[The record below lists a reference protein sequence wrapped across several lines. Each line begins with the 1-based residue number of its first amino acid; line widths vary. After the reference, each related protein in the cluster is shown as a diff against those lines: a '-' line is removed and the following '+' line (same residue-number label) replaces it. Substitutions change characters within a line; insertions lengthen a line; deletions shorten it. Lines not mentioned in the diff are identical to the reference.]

1 MIKCSQNRKD
11 EESLEKQPDEILIT
25 DQSNHTI
32 EKLNEIKEK
41 GNILNYNKS
50 RGIYFKIL
58 G

>member
-50 RGIYFKIL
+50 RGIYF
-58 G
+58 